1 MQGPSLVGQGQLLV
15 MSAVLPVSQ
24 KIIVT
29 QDDSFRRGH
38 HVVPKFLLMDSFGSG
53 AEDDGSATDAGK
65 AKETD
70 LDSRSLRDLP
80 RLTGKRRNINREPVR
95 YWTEDE
101 HKLFLAG
108 VQKFG
113 GRNYKALSEHIK
125 TRTPTQVRTHLQ
137 KYLLKLQVTIP
148 KGNSFRANGVTDMF
162 D

>member
-1 MQGPSLVGQGQLLV
+1 MSQGQLLV

-38 HVVPKFLLMDSFGSG
+38 QAIPKFLHLDSFGSG
-53 AEDDGSATDAGK
+53 AEDDCSATDAGK
-65 AKETD
+65 ARDAEIG
-70 LDSRSLRDLP
+70 SRPLRDLP

-101 HKLFLAG
+101 HKLFLIG

-148 KGNSFRANGVTDMF
+148 AGNLFRSSGTTILD
-162 D
+162 